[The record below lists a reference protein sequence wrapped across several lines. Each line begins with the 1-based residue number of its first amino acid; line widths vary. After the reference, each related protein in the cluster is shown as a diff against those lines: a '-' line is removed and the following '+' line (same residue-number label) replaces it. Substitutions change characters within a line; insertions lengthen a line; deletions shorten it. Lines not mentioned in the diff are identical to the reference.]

1 MMSQNEI
8 SKKKQDLYFLFFFKF
23 VIFFVIKEMLKKI
36 RLEVNSDV
44 LEFLVVDLLCNR
56 SHTN

>member
-44 LEFLVVDLLCNR
+44 LEFLVVDLLSNR